1 MQCAHCQANQ
11 TVKNDTTVNRAI
23 DDAVAI
29 ANFAK
34 LSRNAGDPEKVEEH
48 GLKLYRSSIIILR

>member
-1 MQCAHCQANQ
+1 M
-11 TVKNDTTVNRAI
+11 NDTTVNRAI

-29 ANFAK
+29 IDFAK
-34 LSRNAGDPEKVEEH
+34 FPRNAGYPEKVEEH